1 MIRKLKKFFKPSPPL
16 LKQQLQSEQSIG
28 TQKTPSLSSSIAA
41 TVGQNGSEIC
51 MQKKSTDLVYD
62 EKLWVQKSKTQKIR
76 CDNLEPNGFIQ
87 LMKPLKSSTN

>member
-16 LKQQLQSEQSIG
+16 LKLQSEQSIG

-62 EKLWVQKSKTQKIR
+62 EKL
-76 CDNLEPNGFIQ
+76 
-87 LMKPLKSSTN
+87 

>member
-62 EKLWVQKSKTQKIR
+62 EKL
-76 CDNLEPNGFIQ
+76 
-87 LMKPLKSSTN
+87 